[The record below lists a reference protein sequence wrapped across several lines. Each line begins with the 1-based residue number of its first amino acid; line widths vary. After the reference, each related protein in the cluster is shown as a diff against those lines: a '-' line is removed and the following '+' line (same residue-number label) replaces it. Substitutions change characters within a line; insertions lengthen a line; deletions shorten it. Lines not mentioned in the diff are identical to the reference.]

1 MKGDIMTDC
10 KKIKKY
16 MLLGWIGAAVT
27 VFAEMLQGAV
37 PSGDTADKMTALFS
51 SFDNLAVWRIGVG
64 STVGAIGILMQF
76 FGVYA
81 IYLSFEDKTTKGAKV
96 YHAGMY
102 VFSLLGAIVHILMS
116 FMIYGYKLGMGTM
129 IEVTVWF
136 VLPLVILFFAGYIP
150 FAFAMAIQFFKRR
163 TPFPRWMFLLN
174 PLIGKAFFNAIT
186 AILPSSAIV
195 NGISFSNMGLSSVIL
210 FALCLCMIRKATSN

>member
-1 MKGDIMTDC
+1 MIDY

-16 MLLGWIGAAVT
+16 MILGLIGAVIT

-37 PSGDTADKMTALFS
+37 PSGDAADKMTALFS

-81 IYLSFEDKTTKGAKV
+81 IYLSFEDKTTKSAKV

-102 VFSLLGAIVHILMS
+102 VFSVLGAIVHILMS
-116 FMIYGYKLGMGTM
+116 FMIYGYKISMDAM
-129 IEVTVWF
+129 MEVTIWF
-136 VLPLVILFFAGYIP
+136 VLPLVVLFFAGYIP
-150 FAFAMAIQFFKRR
+150 FAIAMAIQFFKRR
-163 TPFPRWMFLLN
+163 TPFPKWMFILN
-174 PLIGKAFFNAIT
+174 PLFGKAFFNIIT
-186 AILPSSAIV
+186 AVLPSSAIV

-210 FALCLCMIRKATSN
+210 FTVCLCMMRKVKEW

>member
-1 MKGDIMTDC
+1 MIDY

-16 MLLGWIGAAVT
+16 MILGLIGAFIT
-27 VFAEMLQGAV
+27 VFAEMLQGTI
-37 PSGDTADKMTALFS
+37 PSRNAADKVTALFS

-81 IYLSFEDKTTKGAKV
+81 IYLSFEDKTAKGAKV

-102 VFSLLGAIVHILMS
+102 VFSVLGAIVHILMS
-116 FMIYGYKLGMGTM
+116 FMIYGYKISMNAM
-129 IEVTVWF
+129 MEVTIWF
-136 VLPLVILFFAGYIP
+136 VLPLVVLFFVGYIP
-150 FAFAMAIQFFKRR
+150 FAIAMAIQFFKRR
-163 TPFPRWMFLLN
+163 TPFPKWMFVLN
-174 PLIGKAFFNAIT
+174 PLFGKAFFNAIT
-186 AILPSSAIV
+186 SVLPSSAIV

-210 FALCLCMIRKATSN
+210 FTVCLCMMRRSENAEQ